1 MDSGDYGRNGTT
13 AVSLGPLGLFNSFPP
28 ERGTEKA
35 AMNGS
40 LSLFADEG
48 RDSQAD
54 TPLFGVNDFG
64 TQFGLLPREKIE
76 LMLRRKMIYAES
88 IVEEEQLQP
97 ASLDLRLGSRAY
109 RVRASF
115 LPGRGHKVTERLRS
129 LQSDDEAIS
138 LEGNGAVLERGCV
151 YVIPLLE
158 YLNLSKDI
166 FAVANP
172 KSSTGRLDIFTR
184 LSIDSSELFDRVPL
198 GYKGR
203 LYAEVS
209 PRSFSVRVRKGSKLN
224 QIRFRRLNSQQ
235 LKHAEFGVYER
246 ELRIPEKDLRE
257 RHKTMALVD
266 TDLELRRNGLVL
278 RVGLSAEALD
288 GVIGY
293 RAQKHADILDVDKVG
308 AYRATDYWEPIR
320 ARPDKRLIL
329 DPDEFY
335 ILASRERLQIPP
347 DLAAEMVPI
356 DPSMGE
362 FRVHYAGFFDPGFGL
377 GPNNRPSARAV
388 LEVRSYEV
396 PFFLE
401 DGQVVGRLVFEPMAG
416 RPQQLYGA
424 SGVSNYQ
431 GQGLKLSKHFCWD

>member
-1 MDSGDYGRNGTT
+1 MT
-13 AVSLGPLGLFNSFPP
+13 VGLF
-28 ERGTEKA
+28 
-35 AMNGS
+35 
-40 LSLFADEG
+40 SLFADAG
-48 RDSQAD
+48 RDNIIDA
-54 TPLFGVNDFG
+54 PLFGVNDFG

-76 LMLRRKMIYAES
+76 LMLRRKMILAECA
-88 IVEEEQLQP
+88 IEEEQLQP

-115 LPGRGHKVTERLRS
+115 LPGRGHKVSDRLQA
-129 LQSDDEAIS
+129 LESDDEEIS

-158 YLNLSKDI
+158 YLSLSKEI

-184 LSIDSSELFDRVPL
+184 LSTDNSDVFDRVAL
-198 GYKGR
+198 GYEGR

-224 QIRFRRLNSQQ
+224 QVRFRRLNSQHR
-235 LKHAEFGVYER
+235 KHAEFSVYER
-246 ELRIPEKDLRE
+246 ELRVPEKELRE
-257 RHKTMALVD
+257 RHKTMAFVD
-266 TDLELRRNGLVL
+266 SDLELRRNGLVL
-278 RVGLSAEALD
+278 HVGLSAEPLD

-293 RAQKHADILDVDKVG
+293 RAQKHADIIDVDRAG
-308 AYRATDYWEPIR
+308 AYRATDYWEPVR

-356 DPSMGE
+356 DPLMGE
-362 FRVHYAGFFDPGFGL
+362 FRVHYAGFFDPGFGA
-377 GPNNRPSARAV
+377 GANNRPSARAV

-401 DGQVVGRLVFEPMAG
+401 DGQAVGRLIFEKMAE
-416 RPQQLYGA
+416 RPEILYGTD
-424 SGVSNYQ
+424 GISNYQ
-431 GQGLKLSKHFCWD
+431 GQGLKLSKHFMLD